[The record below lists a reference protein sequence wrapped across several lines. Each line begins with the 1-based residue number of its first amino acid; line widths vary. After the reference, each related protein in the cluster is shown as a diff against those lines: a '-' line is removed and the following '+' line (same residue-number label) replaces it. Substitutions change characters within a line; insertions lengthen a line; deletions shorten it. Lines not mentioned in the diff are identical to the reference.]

1 MLNKQPYL
9 SVVVTARND
18 DHGGNLLGR
27 MQAFV
32 NAWIGQ
38 AKRHGLSSEL
48 IVVDWN
54 PPQDRPPLIEAI
66 KWPADTGPCQVRF
79 IQVPAEIHS
88 TYQHPAALPLYQ
100 MIAKNVAMR
109 RSRGRFILATNIDII
124 FSDELVRFFAE
135 EQLLS
140 GRMYRMDRHDVMPDV
155 PVDGTV
161 EEQLEYCA
169 THIIRVCAREG
180 YFELTPDGLRRL
192 SPNDIAEQDSGI
204 HFGDGWYAIEQYS
217 PKERFR
223 WVDNDAEVVVDLP
236 SDPPPPLI
244 FDLEPGPGVGCQPFR
259 LQVHDAAGTVMAETI
274 VAQRLRLELQLPG
287 GSRRITFR
295 LHVPMGGAPKSDDPR
310 IMNFRVFSCNWAGRR
325 SSEAEPKPRPEIL
338 TVVRPEHEGYDL
350 AAQPLELSL
359 LRRAARFYGDTGG
372 PVRAARAAML
382 YHSRSR
388 LFVRKA
394 PLGHDA
400 FDAAN
405 GVAPGAGWY
414 ELEHFRGET
423 FRWSKGDESEL
434 IVSAPD
440 EKTTLLGIQ
449 IEPGP
454 GVGTAAFEL
463 LVRDESGEIVART
476 LVERLRYTEIPLP
489 CKPGCTRV
497 FSLSAVGGG
506 RRCPN
511 GDPRTLNF
519 RVYWCGWVGAS
530 QRQDQVLPSTVR
542 REALSPGLQW
552 GHGWR
557 TPEVADS
564 GQPYREGR
572 TGAEILLCPPSS
584 RAGGVFLEVEPV
596 PETATFALEIRDSA
610 GHTLASGNV
619 EGRTQ
624 LHIPLPL
631 RAERTAVLCLC
642 VAGDERS
649 SGRFRVF
656 RWAWSTAVLEP
667 PRAPGIAD
675 VRPRWGARVVSSE
688 GDVLGVPSRDPAQ
701 IRITG
706 SNAAFL
712 HTNTCGDF
720 TLMAREHWFELR
732 GYPEFDL
739 YSFNIDSVLCYT
751 AHHAGFREEML
762 RDPMRCYHI
771 EHGLGSGWTPEGQA
785 KLFDRLRAS
794 GVSWVDYP
802 EVVLWID
809 QMRRFNSPMIFNL
822 ENWGLSGFELPE
834 RVVGC
839 LESMQGHT

>member
-38 AKRHGLSSEL
+38 AKRHRLSSEL

-135 EQLLS
+135 EQLLP

-155 PVDGTV
+155 PVNGSVD
-161 EEQLEYCA
+161 EQLEYCG

-192 SPNDIAEQDSGI
+192 SPNDIAAQDSGI
-204 HFGDGWYAIEQYS
+204 YFGDGWYAIEQYS
-217 PKERFR
+217 PKEKFR
-223 WVDNDAEVVVDLP
+223 WVDNDAQVVVDLP
-236 SDPPPPLI
+236 SDPAPPLI
-244 FDLEPGPGVGCQPFR
+244 FDLEPGPGVGRQPFR
-259 LQVHDAAGTVMAETI
+259 LQVRDAANTVVAETI

-287 GSRRITFR
+287 GSRRVTFR

-310 IMNFRVFSCNWAGRR
+310 IMNFRVFSCRWAERR
-325 SSEAEPKPRPEIL
+325 SSEAEIPSPRPEIL
-338 TVVRPEHEGYDL
+338 TEVRSEHEVYEL
-350 AAQPLELSL
+350 TAQPLELSL
-359 LRRAARFYGDTGG
+359 LKRAVRFYRDTGG

-382 YHSRSR
+382 HHSRSR
-388 LFVRKA
+388 LLFRKA
-394 PLGHDA
+394 PFGRDV
-400 FDAAN
+400 FDTAN

-423 FRWSKGDESEL
+423 FRSAKGDESEL

-440 EKTTLLGIQ
+440 EKAAHLGIQ

-454 GVGTAAFEL
+454 GVGSAAFEL
-463 LVRDESGEIVART
+463 LVRDESGEIVVRT

-489 CKPGCTRV
+489 CKPGCTQV

-506 RRCPN
+506 RPCPN

-519 RVYWCGWVGAS
+519 RVYWCGWAGTP
-530 QRQDQVLPSTVR
+530 QPQDPALPSAAP
-542 REALSPGLQW
+542 RETISRGFQW

-557 TPEVADS
+557 APQVTDS
-564 GQPYREGR
+564 RQPYREGR

-584 RAGGVFLEVEPV
+584 QACSWKL
-596 PETATFALEIRDSA
+596 S
-610 GHTLASGNV
+610 
-619 EGRTQ
+619 
-624 LHIPLPL
+624 
-631 RAERTAVLCLC
+631 
-642 VAGDERS
+642 
-649 SGRFRVF
+649 RF
-656 RWAWSTAVLEP
+656 P
-667 PRAPGIAD
+667 
-675 VRPRWGARVVSSE
+675 RPRH
-688 GDVLGVPSRDPAQ
+688 SRWRFVTIP
-701 IRITG
+701 
-706 SNAAFL
+706 
-712 HTNTCGDF
+712 
-720 TLMAREHWFELR
+720 
-732 GYPEFDL
+732 
-739 YSFNIDSVLCYT
+739 
-751 AHHAGFREEML
+751 AGFWH
-762 RDPMRCYHI
+762 PPTSI
-771 EHGLGSGWTPEGQA
+771 AAGSSISPCRFGRSV
-785 KLFDRLRAS
+785 RL
-794 GVSWVDYP
+794 Y
-802 EVVLWID
+802 
-809 QMRRFNSPMIFNL
+809 
-822 ENWGLSGFELPE
+822 
-834 RVVGC
+834 
-839 LESMQGHT
+839 